1 MILSLKARRQYFCL
15 LPSDLLSLLG
25 RNTIHRCRGA
35 VESKCVYVNG
45 ITGWWRVESGGG
57 GSGILPEENHHIS
70 SSFYAH
76 GPELIFS
83 P

>member
-35 VESKCVYVNG
+35 VESKRVYVNG
-45 ITGWWRVESGGG
+45 ITGWWRLERGGE
-57 GSGILPEENHHIS
+57 GSGIFPEENHIS
-70 SSFYAH
+70 SSVYV
-76 GPELIFS
+76 PW